1 MLDFLRVKTVPTV
14 SWSSPRPLNFFPAL
28 LTFVLLCIGLVLFGV
43 GEALLINA
51 GVGVSPWTVFSQG
64 VANTSGLG
72 IGMSTFFI
80 GVGVL
85 VLWIPLRQT
94 PGLGTLLNIIIIAA
108 VMELSLPYLPQMA
121 GTVSGIIQTMFGV
134 FIVGLGSG
142 LYLVANLGPG
152 PRDGVMTG
160 LQRVTGLPVALVR
173 MSIELTVV
181 GIGWSLGGVAG
192 LGTLL
197 FAVFI
202 GPAVS
207 IGLYLVGRLSEQRSL

>member
-28 LTFVLLCIGLVLFGV
+28 HTFALLCIGLILFGV

-85 VLWIPLRQT
+85 VLWIPLRQM

-121 GTVSGIIQTMFGV
+121 GTVSGIIQAMLGV

-173 MSIELTVV
+173 MCIELTVV

-207 IGLYLVGRLSEQRSL
+207 IGLYLVGRLSKQRSL